1 MHHFRATIITTGE
14 ATPVPNMRIQV
25 LDQRNST
32 PVPISLI
39 ENGALIK
46 NGETF
51 TDADGKIEFWSPH
64 TSGIKVCG
72 YGPSGDLVYYERVAV
87 VEIANNLRVSTNTGY
102 SLVTDDS
109 TYVVNTDG
117 WPAPSKLGLGE

>member
-1 MHHFRATIITTGE
+1 MHHFKTTVTTGGGI
-14 ATPVPNMRIQV
+14 PVTNMKVQV
-25 LDQRNST
+25 TDQRNST

-39 ENGALIK
+39 ENGPLIR

-87 VEIANNLRVSTNTGY
+87 VEVANNLNVSTNEGH
-102 SLVTDDS
+102 SVVNDDS
-109 TYVVNTDG
+109 TYGVNVDG
-117 WPAPSKLGLGE
+117 WPTPAE

>member
-1 MHHFRATIITTGE
+1 MHHFRATITTGE
-14 ATPVPNMRIQV
+14 DTPVSNMRVQV

-51 TDADGKIEFWSPH
+51 SDADGKIEFWSPH
-64 TSGIKVCG
+64 PSGIKVCG

-87 VEIANNLRVSTNTGY
+87 VEIANNLNVSTNEGY
-102 SLVTDDS
+102 SVVNDDS
-109 TYVVNTDG
+109 TYGVNVDG
-117 WPAPSKLGLGE
+117 WPTPAE

>member
-1 MHHFRATIITTGE
+1 MHHFRATITTGE

-87 VEIANNLRVSTNTGY
+87 VEVANNLNVSTNEGH
-102 SLVTDDS
+102 SFVNDDS
-109 TYVVNTDG
+109 TYGVNVDG
-117 WPAPSKLGLGE
+117 WPTPAE

>member
-1 MHHFRATIITTGE
+1 MHHFRVTITTGG

-87 VEIANNLRVSTNTGY
+87 VEVANNLNVSTNEGY
-102 SLVTDDS
+102 SFVNDDS
-109 TYVVNTDG
+109 AYGVNVDG
-117 WPAPSKLGLGE
+117 WPTPAE